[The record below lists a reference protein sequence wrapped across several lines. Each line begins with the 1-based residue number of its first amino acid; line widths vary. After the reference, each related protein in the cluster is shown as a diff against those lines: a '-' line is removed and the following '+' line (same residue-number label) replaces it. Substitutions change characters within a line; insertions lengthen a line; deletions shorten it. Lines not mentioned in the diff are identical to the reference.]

1 MFRSIAYLT
10 LLATALVVQ
19 SSEAAVVTVAVQKVD
34 RHHPV
39 NVAQRLLRPADSSAT
54 SQSTP
59 KKGSVKFKYSQDSG
73 YVGEMQIGTP
83 PQTFKVLYGTGSNVI
98 WAPNTKIKKHAYYNS
113 AASSTF
119 VKNGTYYQ
127 VQYDGGL
134 VTGFVSLDK
143 VSFGGLT
150 VPNVK
155 IMEASNTTGLV
166 GFADSNYDG
175 IFGLGLDVE
184 GPYKLPNPV
193 QQLAAEGKLDKPQFA
208 FYLGNKAS
216 PELTLGGVNAARYT
230 GDINYV
236 PVIATGPWWIELGGV
251 KVGNTVV
258 ARHKIDTIIDSGST
272 GFAAPPKQLVA
283 IAKAVGAV
291 KTPDGDYTIDCKSPG
306 PAISFTFGGK
316 QYAIQKADYASAG
329 KDGKCYLNV
338 GDAGDELWILGSTFM
353 QKVYTVFD
361 FGTKTT
367 GPRVGF
373 AQAV

>member
-1 MFRSIAYLT
+1 MVRAIACLT

-19 SSEAAVVTVAVQKVD
+19 SSDAAVVTVPVQKIV
-34 RHHPV
+34 RNHPV
-39 NVAQRLLRPADSSAT
+39 NAVQRVLHPSYSSGAE
-54 SQSTP
+54 QSAP
-59 KKGSVKFKYSQDSG
+59 KKGSVKLNYSQDVG
-73 YVGEMQIGTP
+73 YIGEMQIGTP
-83 PQTFKVLYGTGSNVI
+83 PQTFKMLYGTGSMVV
-98 WAPNTKIKKHAYYNS
+98 WAPNSKVNNHAYYNS

-127 VQYDGGL
+127 VQYGGGL
-134 VTGFVSLDK
+134 VTGFVSVDT
-143 VSFGGLT
+143 VSFGGLS

-166 GFADSNYDG
+166 GFADSPVDG

-208 FYLGNKAS
+208 FYLGNKG
-216 PELTLGGVNAARYT
+216 PHELTIGGVNPARYT

-236 PVIATGPWWIELGGV
+236 RVVATGPWWIEMGGV

-258 ARHKIDTIIDSGST
+258 ARHKIHTLLDSATST
-272 GFAAPPKQLVA
+272 FMAPPKQLA
-283 IAKAVGAV
+283 ILAKAVGAV

-306 PAISFTFGGK
+306 PAITITLGGK
-316 QYAIQKADYASAG
+316 QYAIQKGDYASAG
-329 KDGKCYLNV
+329 SDGKCYLNV
-338 GDAGDELWILGSTFM
+338 GVSGDDFWILGSIFM
-353 QKVYTVFD
+353 QSVYTVFD
-361 FGTKTT
+361 FGVKNVH
-367 GPRVGF
+367 PRVGF